1 MDSPNR
7 ILRNRHCLL
16 ERNNSDLAIQGF
28 KLGKEPAASPARRE
42 AEYVEH
48 GIKPPIVLASHRN
61 H

>member
-1 MDSPNR
+1 M
-7 ILRNRHCLL
+7 L